1 MISVKL
7 FKFGIIFLS
16 LLDRSVGLFYLLKYF
31 MKKKINDFSKKITK
45 EANLPAAHAMLYATG
60 MKESDFDKAQIGIVS
75 NWYEGNP
82 CNMHLNELA
91 KKIKSSVI
99 TENLVGFQFTTIGVS
114 DGITMGTLGMRYSL
128 PSRELIADSIETVV
142 DSHHYDGVIAIPG
155 CDKNIPGVMIAL
167 LRLNRPSIIVYGGSI
182 SSGYYNGKKLDII
195 SSFEALGK
203 KNTNQI
209 TEEEYKNTVK
219 NSCPGPGACG
229 GMYTANT
236 MASALET
243 MGMML
248 PYSSSSP
255 SISEN
260 KKIECKT
267 VSTYIKNLLKIGIK
281 PKDIVTKTSIENG
294 VKLSMCLGGST
305 NLVLHFLAIA
315 KSANIDFSL
324 KNFQKISN
332 QVPLIGNL
340 KPSGIFLMEDIHT
353 KIGGMPVIIKYL
365 LNERILSGDCLTVT
379 GKTLSENMKNIPNIT
394 FNQKIIHSLD
404 NPIKKNGHIRIL
416 YGNLSPEGSIAKI
429 TGKEGTI
436 FRGMANVFNSEEEA
450 NQAILNNKI
459 LPGSVIV
466 IRYVGPMGGPGM
478 PEMLK
483 PTSYIMGAGLGKKVA
498 LITDG
503 RFSGG
508 SHGFVVGHITPEAQ
522 SGGLIALV
530 KNKDFIKIDA
540 ENNTITLEVENEEIQ
555 KRKKSWIPPLLK
567 IKKGYLYKYIK
578 MVSPASEG
586 CITDQF

>member
-1 MISVKL
+1 
-7 FKFGIIFLS
+7 
-16 LLDRSVGLFYLLKYF
+16 
-31 MKKKINDFSKKITK
+31 MKKRINNFSKNITN
-45 EANLPAAHAMLYATG
+45 EPNLPAAHAMLYATG
-60 MKESDFDKAQIGIVS
+60 MKELDFCKAQIGIVS
-75 NWYEGNP
+75 NWFDGNP
-82 CNMHLNELA
+82 CNMHLDKLA
-91 KKIKSSVI
+91 KKIKLSILSQ
-99 TENLVGFQFTTIGVS
+99 NLIGFQFTTIGVS
-114 DGITMGTLGMRYSL
+114 DGITMGTSGMRYSL

-142 DSHHYDGVIAIPG
+142 NAHYYDGIIAIPG

-182 SSGYYNGKKLDII
+182 SSGYYNGKKLDIV

-203 KNTNQI
+203 KNTCKI
-209 TEEEYKNTVK
+209 TEKEYKNIVK

-236 MASALET
+236 MASALEA

-260 KKIECKT
+260 KKIECKE
-267 VSTYIKNLLKIGIK
+267 VSIYIKKLLEIGIK
-281 PKDIVTKTSIENG
+281 PKDIVTKSSIENG
-294 VKLSMCLGGST
+294 VKLAMALGGST
-305 NLVLHFLAIA
+305 NLILHFLAIA
-315 KSANIDFSL
+315 KSANINFSL
-324 KNFQKISN
+324 KDFQRISN

-340 KPSGIFLMEDIHT
+340 KPSGIFLMEDIHMY
-353 KIGGMPVIIKYL
+353 IGGMPVIIKYL
-365 LNERILSGDCLTVT
+365 LNEGILSGDCITVT
-379 GKTLSENMKNIPNIT
+379 GKTLYENMKNVPNIT
-394 FNQKIIHSLD
+394 FNQKIIHPLY

-416 YGNLSPEGSIAKI
+416 YGNLSPQGSVAKI

-436 FRGMANVFNSEEEA
+436 FRGKANVFNSEKEA

-459 LPGSVIV
+459 LPGVVIV

-483 PTSYIMGAGLGKKVA
+483 PTSYIMGSGLGKKVA

-522 SGGLIALV
+522 SGGLIALIQ
-530 KNKDFIKIDA
+530 NEDFITIDA
-540 ENNTITLEVENEEIQ
+540 ENNTITLEVEDQEIQ
-555 KRKKSWIPPLLK
+555 KRKNLWSPPLLK
-567 IKKGYLYKYIK
+567 VKKGYLYKYIK
-578 MVSPASEG
+578 TVSSASEG
-586 CITDQF
+586 CITDQL

>member
-1 MISVKL
+1 
-7 FKFGIIFLS
+7 
-16 LLDRSVGLFYLLKYF
+16 
-31 MKKKINDFSKKITK
+31 MKRKINNFSRKITQNT
-45 EANLPAAHAMLYATG
+45 NLPAAHAMLYATG
-60 MKESDFDKAQIGIVS
+60 MKESDFCKAQIGIVS

-82 CNMHLNELA
+82 CNMHLDILG

-99 TENLVGFQFTTIGVS
+99 NQNLVGFQFTTIGVS
-114 DGITMGTLGMRYSL
+114 DGITMGTSGMRFSL

-142 DSHHYDGVIAIPG
+142 ESHHYDGVIAIPG
-155 CDKNIPGVMIAL
+155 CDKNIPGVMISL

-182 SSGYYNGKKLDII
+182 SSGFYNKKKLDIV

-203 KNTNQI
+203 KNTCKI
-209 TEEEYKNTVK
+209 SEEEYKNIVK

-236 MASALET
+236 MASALEA

-255 SISEN
+255 SISKN
-260 KKIECKT
+260 KKRECET
-267 VSTYIKNLLKIGIK
+267 VSTFIKNLLEKKIK

-294 VKLSMCLGGST
+294 VKFAMCLGGST
-305 NLVLHFLAIA
+305 NLILHFLAIA
-315 KSANIDFSL
+315 KSANINFTL
-324 KNFQKISN
+324 KDFQKISN

-340 KPSGIFLMEDIHT
+340 KPSGIFLMEDIHNN
-353 KIGGMPVIIKYL
+353 IGGIPVIIKYL
-365 LNERILSGDCLTVT
+365 LNEGILSGDCLTVT
-379 GKTLSENMKNIPNIT
+379 GETLYENMKNIPNIN
-394 FNQKIIHSLD
+394 FNQKIIYPLN

-416 YGNLSPEGSIAKI
+416 YGNLSPEGSVAKI
-429 TGKEGTI
+429 TGKEGTF
-436 FRGMANVFNSEEEA
+436 FRGKANVFDSEKDA
-450 NQAILNNKI
+450 NKAILNHKI
-459 LPGSVIV
+459 LQGEVIV
-466 IRYVGPMGGPGM
+466 IRYVGPIGGPGM

-483 PTSYIMGAGLGKKVA
+483 PTSYIMGSGLGKNVA

-522 SGGLIALV
+522 SGGLIA
-530 KNKDFIKIDA
+530 FIKNGDIIQIDT
-540 ENNTITLEVENEEIQ
+540 ENNTLTLEVEEKEIQ
-555 KRKKSWIPPLLK
+555 KRKKEWTPPLLK

-578 MVSPASEG
+578 TVSPASKG

>member
-1 MISVKL
+1 MEK
-7 FKFGIIFLS
+7 
-16 LLDRSVGLFYLLKYF
+16 R
-31 MKKKINDFSKKITK
+31 INKFSKKITK
-45 EANLPAAHAMLYATG
+45 EPNLPAAHAMLYATG
-60 MKESDFDKAQIGIVS
+60 MKEFDFCKAQIGIVS

-82 CNMHLNELA
+82 CNMHLDKLA

-99 TENLVGFQFTTIGVS
+99 AKNLVGFQFTTIGVS
-114 DGITMGTLGMRYSL
+114 DGITMGTSGMRYSL

-167 LRLNRPSIIVYGGSI
+167 LRLNRSSIIVYGGSI
-182 SSGYYNGKKLDII
+182 SSGFYDGKKLDII

-203 KNTNQI
+203 KNTSKI
-209 TEEEYKNTVK
+209 TEKEYKNIVK

-236 MASALET
+236 MASALEA

-255 SISEN
+255 STSEN
-260 KKIECKT
+260 KKIECEE
-267 VSTYIKNLLKIGIK
+267 VSTYIKKLLEREIK
-281 PKDIVTKTSIENG
+281 TKDIVTKNSIENG
-294 VKLSMCLGGST
+294 VKLAMCLGGST

-324 KNFQKISN
+324 KDFQRISN
-332 QVPLIGNL
+332 KVPLIGNL
-340 KPSGIFLMEDIHT
+340 KPSGIFLMEDIHMY
-353 KIGGMPVIIKYL
+353 IGGMPVIIKYL
-365 LNERILSGDCLTVT
+365 LNEGILLGDCLTVT
-379 GKTLSENMKNIPNIT
+379 GKTLSENMKNVPNIT
-394 FNQKIIHSLD
+394 FNQKIIHSLN
-404 NPIKKNGHIRIL
+404 NPIKKSGHIRIL
-416 YGNLSPEGSIAKI
+416 YGNLALEGSIAKI

-436 FRGMANVFNSEEEA
+436 FRGPANVFNSEEEA
-450 NQAILNNKI
+450 NQAILNNTI
-459 LPGSVIV
+459 LPGVVIV

-483 PTSYIMGAGLGKKVA
+483 PTSYIMGSGLGKKVA

-540 ENNTITLEVENEEIQ
+540 ENNTITLEIENEEIQ
-555 KRKKSWIPPLLK
+555 RRKKLWIPPSLK
-567 IKKGYLYKYIK
+567 VRKGYLYKYTK
-578 MVSPASEG
+578 VVSSASEG
-586 CITDQF
+586 CITDKF